1 MKRQTICALLTAF
14 ILTAGAATSAVQA
27 QTNIFVPK
35 LELDL
40 RTRYNDNLL
49 LSPDFRERDWSFV
62 ATPTV
67 GLLYG
72 QRSRTYVSAE
82 YACELE
88 KFATLSKYDTANH
101 FVEFDSRAQF
111 DRAAIRVAHSFHDVS
126 GPNSEVSSWMHD
138 IRNVTYVDSE
148 YRFNDKTSVGL
159 DYRQE
164 FHEYPTT
171 GWIDYQ
177 QYAIG
182 GTLYY
187 RLFPKTDLLC
197 QFNHGW
203 VDMARG
209 EDATYQEVNLGLRG
223 QLTSKVNGRM
233 TVGYQHREF
242 NGVLP
247 AWNEPVAAV
256 GLDAQFTERTGAAL
270 TVARKINPS
279 VALENRSYA
288 STIVDFTVRQ
298 RILRTVMLTAG
309 GLYETRDYN
318 LTTGATGRLAEQWE
332 TRIGVVYDMTKWLRL
347 GASYRYRS
355 ADFTGADRLATQN
368 FVSINATI
376 HY

>member
-1 MKRQTICALLTAF
+1 MESRTICALLIAF
-14 ILTAGAATSAVQA
+14 IVTADATTTVVQA
-27 QTNIFVPK
+27 QTNRFVPK
-35 LELDL
+35 LELDV

-49 LSPDFRERDWSFV
+49 LSPCLPERDWSFV

-67 GLLYG
+67 GFLYG
-72 QRSRTYVSAE
+72 QQGRTYVSAD
-82 YACELE
+82 YAYELE
-88 KFATLSKYDTANH
+88 KFATHSKYDTANH

-111 DRAAIRVAHSFHDVS
+111 DRAAIRLAHSFHDVS

-148 YRFNDKTSVGL
+148 YRFNDKTSVSL

-164 FHEYPTT
+164 FHEYPVT

-177 QYAIG
+177 QYAVG
-182 GTLYY
+182 AAFYY
-187 RLFPKTDLLC
+187 HLLPKTDVLC
-197 QFNHGW
+197 QFNQGW
-203 VDMARG
+203 VDVARG
-209 EDATYQEVNLGLRG
+209 EDATYQEISLGLRG
-223 QLTSKVNGRM
+223 QFTSKVTGKM

-256 GLDAQFTERTGAAL
+256 GLDAQFTERTGASL
-270 TVARKINPS
+270 TISRKINPS
-279 VALENRSYA
+279 VAMENRWYA

-298 RILRTVMLTAG
+298 RILRNLMLSAG
-309 GLYETRDYN
+309 GLYETREYG
-318 LTTGATGRLAEQWE
+318 LTTGTTNRLIDEWE
-332 TRIGVVYDMTKWLRL
+332 GRIGVVYDMTKWLRL

-355 ADFTGADRLATQN
+355 ADFTGVDRLATQN
-368 FVSINATI
+368 FVSIDAAI